1 MSFMKILLLSL
12 LSTLVV
18 GLVCFLPAVPARA
31 DTIYVATYFDASIWK
46 YDTDGT
52 GSLFVGPTIFGPA
65 GLAYDQ
71 AGNLY
76 VANANN
82 NTIEKFTTNGVASV
96 FAADP
101 GDNSVMNGPRG
112 LAFDAHGNL
121 YTVNYFGSSV
131 TKFTTNGT
139 ASIFATDDGSGS
151 VVISPEGLAFD
162 KAGNLY
168 VANSGGNYIEKFDST
183 GYPSRFADDPGD
195 GSLLDSPAGLAF
207 DTNGNLYVANGVP
220 ASWSPSIV
228 RFDPAGNGSIFAT
241 NMLDSPQSLAFDK
254 AGNLYVANYGQN
266 DVVKITPGGVSSVA
280 AGIAYPDGMVFD
292 SSGDL
297 VIGSDWGYIEKFDTN
312 GVLVSTIHSTVYN
325 VNGLAVDSAGNL
337 YAANSVLT
345 GTIEKFDTNGVG
357 TVFASHLYPS
367 YGMAVDGADNLYVVY
382 DYEDLIYK
390 YAPDGSGAVFATNG
404 LTWPNGL
411 ARDGQGNFFVVNAG
425 TNTIVKINAAGQASV
440 FATNTMSYTGA
451 FGPDLAVDPANNV
464 YVLGDLIGTT
474 IVRYTPAGV
483 PSAFAENPGQTYPH
497 GNAQGMAFDS
507 ATNLYVANFYSG
519 NIYKFDR
526 SGNGTVFAS
535 GLNEPV
541 AIAIRRT
548 GAVAVSPQLFITTSG
563 TNALIRWTLAAPNYT
578 LQSNT
583 NLAGTNW
590 TAVSGTPGTNNGNYV
605 YTNGVTGSARFFR
618 LKRN

>member
-1 MSFMKILLLSL
+1 MKSPSL
-12 LSTLVV
+12 CRWVLIAA
-18 GLVCFLPAVPARA
+18 GFACFPPAFPACA

-46 YDTDGT
+46 YDTDGN
-52 GSLFVGPTIFGPA
+52 GSLFAGPTIFGPT
-65 GLAYDQ
+65 GLAYDKT
-71 AGNLY
+71 GNLY
-76 VANANN
+76 VANGNN
-82 NTIEKFTTNGVASV
+82 NTIEKFTTNGAASV

-101 GDNSVMNGPRG
+101 GDNSVMNGPEG
-112 LAFDAHGNL
+112 LAFDAQGNL
-121 YTVNYFGSSV
+121 YTVNYFGNSV

-139 ASIFATDDGSGS
+139 ASIFATDDGTYS
-151 VVISPEGLAFD
+151 VVISPDGLAFD
-162 KAGNLY
+162 QAGNLY
-168 VANSGGNYIEKFDST
+168 VANSGGNYIEKFAADGTPLGNFGDS
-183 GYPSRFADDPGD
+183 SF
-195 GSLLDSPAGLAF
+195 LNSPEGLAF
-207 DTNGNLYVANGVP
+207 DTNGNLYVANDEP
-220 ASWSPSIV
+220 ASRSPSIV

-241 NMLDSPQSLAFDK
+241 NGLDQPTFLAFDNG
-254 AGNLYVANYGQN
+254 GNLYVSNYGQN
-266 DVVKITPGGVSSVA
+266 NVVKITPEGVSSVA

-292 SSGDL
+292 SNGNL
-297 VIGSDWGYIEKFDTN
+297 VVGSDWGYIEKYDTN
-312 GVLVSTIHSTVYN
+312 LVLVSTIYSTVHN
-325 VNGLAVDSAGNL
+325 VNGMAVDSAGNL

-367 YGMAVDGADNLYVVY
+367 YGMVVDGANNLYVVY

-404 LTWPNGL
+404 LHWPNGL
-411 ARDGQGNFFVVNAG
+411 AMDTLGNLFAVNAG

-440 FATNTMSYTGA
+440 FATNTMSYSGS

-483 PSAFAENPGQTYPH
+483 PSDFADNPGPTYPH

-519 NIYKFDR
+519 TIMKFDR
-526 SGNGTVFAS
+526 AGNGTVFAS

-548 GAVAVSPQLFITTSG
+548 SSVPAAPWLFLQKSG
-563 TNALIRWTLAAPNYT
+563 TNALFTWTLAAANCT
-578 LQSNT
+578 LQCNT

-590 TAVSGTPGTNNGNYV
+590 VAAPGTVGTNNGNYIQ
-605 YTNGVTGSARFFR
+605 TNGITGPARYYR